1 MSRKLPRLVSGLV
14 FPAAIASSIQLLA
27 ADDPYQGAKWAPLDP
42 KPILEAAAAIT
53 LTNYPDCDEAT
64 VDSHMVR
71 VYRADGTGEAQDET
85 YTKVLTEKGKRNSR
99 TVSMGFM
106 LPYNT
111 VKVLKLEVIR
121 PNGEVLPV
129 DLEANSKESIDDS
142 QMAMNIYDPNMR
154 VLRVNIPKLE
164 PGDVIHSITR
174 TTTLRSIIPGEFAE
188 WNLFEGSG
196 YIRHVSYDVYAP
208 KDKPL
213 NRIILRDEV
222 PGTLKSSTKPDEN
235 GGTLHQWEVTNVPRM
250 FNEPAMPPYE
260 MVLQRLIVST
270 TPNWPAVSKWY
281 WEVSK
286 PHLDATTPEMQQA
299 VDLLV
304 AGAKTDLE
312 KVHNIFYDVSKKIR
326 YMGLTPEKDRP
337 GFEPHDVKL
346 TFEKK
351 YGVCRDKAA
360 LLVSMLR
367 AAGLKAY
374 PVLINVGT
382 KKDPDIA
389 EPFFNHAI
397 VAVELKDREYTLM
410 DPTDEN
416 TKDLLPASECDQ
428 SYLVCRPEGENI
440 KISPIRPPEEN
451 MMKVKTV
458 ATLTAAGLLEAKS
471 ELDFEGIND
480 NSYRE
485 AFARMKPDDK
495 RRFFERALKRTMPG
509 ATLKSLK
516 LTPEDMLD
524 TSEHIRAELEYS
536 AEGMTAAGNGKAI
549 VSLPWIGKGM
559 GIVQFILG
567 SAGLEKRKYPMQTY
581 VACGLQ
587 EDLQIKLG
595 EGFAGAVSM
604 PTFTPVS
611 DACLDYTLRVDHKDQ
626 ALQAS
631 RVLKLKVV
639 NFSTDQY
646 LQLRHTLETLEYD
659 QRKAPVMAV
668 ADNVVAVAAP
678 RPTGDNGAVE
688 SNARVI
694 ESSKTLKV
702 KDAHTAVFR
711 GKYSKQILT
720 YSGKKREA
728 ELKFEFNPA
737 CQDVKLVSAVV
748 TSKTGQRQ
756 EIAKDEINIMD
767 AGWNASAKRYTGG
780 KILVA
785 NLPGVDIGSTIEV
798 EFEITSHDLPFLSG
812 FEQFQVGDALDKKSF
827 QLEAEPGVQVRRLI
841 TGKGNTVQEKTG
853 ENSWSWRAESVPAL
867 PAETQTPP
875 EWIFLPGVAYSVG
888 DLASAARDFHAILL
902 DRAGQGA
909 KAAAMARDLTAKSS
923 SKTEALR
930 AVRDFVA
937 KNIRSAGPSFTDLP
951 LKELSA
957 ADTTLADGY
966 GHAADKAILLHAML
980 SAAGFQPEFVM
991 ASMLPP
997 LDSISN
1003 LLATFPMPHV
1013 FATPLVRVQLD
1024 GEKIYLNDTDQYS
1037 RLGSTFFDGRL
1048 AVALS
1053 NLRLEVVHA
1062 AKNCEDKTETTY
1074 AMAPGEN
1081 GKTKIE
1087 VTHRYFGSVYN
1098 GKNRYFSELPPE
1110 ERKRYHQEVVA
1121 NLAQGAHP
1129 QSDLVT
1135 QFDVYPGIERFAV
1148 EVDKYTVVD
1157 GRYFYFDLPFTPS
1170 LFPIGADHR
1179 TLPLF
1184 VSRRGQSTVR
1194 TEVDLPSAYRKIAIA
1209 PKAGEL
1215 LAPAG
1220 SGVARIS
1227 SSAEGG
1233 KLVVSYDLETS
1244 PAIVEPDQY
1253 PELLKLGSILGSRS
1267 SRVFLLEGSPEAAN
1281 PR

>member
-1 MSRKLPRLVSGLV
+1 MRRK
-14 FPAAIASSIQLLA
+14 ISSSTAWLLSLA
-27 ADDPYQGAKWAPLDP
+27 ALTFALRLTAADAAYEGAKWAPLDT
-42 KPILEAAAAIT
+42 KPILEAAANIN
-53 LTNYPDCDEAT
+53 LTNYPDCDAAT
-64 VDSHMVR
+64 VESRMVR

-85 YTKVLTEKGKRNSR
+85 FTKVLTEKGKRNSR
-99 TVSMGFM
+99 TIALGFM

-111 VKVLKLEVIR
+111 VQVVKLEVIR
-121 PNGEVLPV
+121 PDGEVLPV

-142 QMAMNIYDPNMR
+142 QMGMNIYDPNVR
-154 VLRVNIPKLE
+154 VLRVNVPRLE
-164 PGDVIHSITR
+164 PGDILHSITR

-188 WNLFEGSG
+188 WNLFEGGG
-196 YIRHVSYDVYAP
+196 YIRHASYDVYAP

-213 NRIILRDEV
+213 NRIFLRDEV
-222 PGTLKSSTKPDEN
+222 PGTVKYSSKPGEGD
-235 GGTLHQWEVTNVPRM
+235 GILHQWEVTNVPQM

-270 TPNWPAVSKWY
+270 TPDWPAVSKWY

-286 PHLDATTPEMQQA
+286 PHLDATSPEMQVA
-299 VDLLV
+299 VDRLV
-304 AGAKTDLE
+304 AGAKTDLD
-312 KVHNIFYDVSKKIR
+312 KVKNIFYDVSKSIR

-360 LLVSMLR
+360 LLVAMLR

-382 KKDPDIA
+382 KKDPEIA

-397 VAVELKDREYTLM
+397 VAVELKDRDYTLM

-428 SYLVCRPEGENI
+428 SYLVCRPEGEDI
-440 KISPIRPPEEN
+440 RVSPIRPPEEN

-458 ATLTAAGLLEAKS
+458 ATLNAQGLLEAKS

-509 ATLKSLK
+509 AMLKSLK

-524 TSEHIRAELEYS
+524 TSVTVRAELEYT
-536 AEGMTAAGNGKAI
+536 ADGMTAAGNGKAI

-567 SAGLEKRKYPMQTY
+567 GAGLEKRKYPMRTY

-587 EDLQIKLG
+587 EDMTIKLG
-595 EGFAGAVSM
+595 EGFTGSVSM
-604 PTFTPVS
+604 PSFSPTS
-611 DACLDYTLRVDHKDQ
+611 DACIDYTQRVEHKDQ
-626 ALQAS
+626 ALKAS
-631 RVLKLKVV
+631 RELKLKVV
-639 NFSTDQY
+639 EFSPEQY
-646 LQLRHTLETLEYD
+646 LQLRRTLESLEYD
-659 QRKAPVMAV
+659 ERKAPVMAV
-668 ADNVVAVAAP
+668 ADNIVAVATP
-678 RPTGDNGAVE
+678 RPAGVDAAVE
-688 SNARVI
+688 SNARVLD
-694 ESSKTLKV
+694 STKSFHV
-702 KDAHTAVFR
+702 QDAHTGVYRA
-711 GKYSKQILT
+711 KYSKQILT

-728 ELKFEFNPA
+728 EFKIEFNPA
-737 CQDVKLVSAVV
+737 CQEAKLISAVV

-767 AGWNASAKRYTGG
+767 AGWNSSAKRYTGG
-780 KILVA
+780 KVLVA

-798 EFEITSHDLPFLSG
+798 EFEITSHDRPFISA
-812 FEQFQVGDALDKKSF
+812 FEPFQVGDALDKKSF
-827 QLEAEPGVQVRRLI
+827 QLTVAPGIKVQRLI
-841 TGKGNTVQEKTG
+841 TGKAGAVQESTS
-853 ENSWSWRAESVPAL
+853 ENSWRWSAESVRAL
-867 PAETQTPP
+867 PAEAQTPP
-875 EWIFLPGVAYSVG
+875 DWIFLPGVAYFVG
-888 DLASAARDFHAILL
+888 DLGPAVKDLQATFLA
-902 DRAGQGA
+902 RAGKGS
-909 KAAAMARDLTAKSS
+909 KAATLARELTEKSATKAES
-923 SKTEALR
+923 IR
-930 AVRDFVA
+930 AIRDFVA
-937 KNIRSAGPSFTDLP
+937 KNIRAAGPSFTDLP
-951 LKELSA
+951 LKELSD

-966 GHAADKAILLHAML
+966 GHAADRAILLHAML
-980 SAAGFQPEFVM
+980 SAAGFEPEFVM
-991 ASMLPP
+991 ASGLPP
-997 LDSISN
+997 INTISN
-1003 LLATFPMPHV
+1003 LLAAFPMPYA
-1013 FATPLVRVQLD
+1013 FANPLVRVRTG
-1024 GEKIYLNDTDQYS
+1024 GEEFYLNDTDQYS
-1037 RLGSTFFDGRL
+1037 RLGSTFSDGRL

-1053 NLRLEVVHA
+1053 NLQLEVVHA
-1062 AKNCEDKTETTY
+1062 AKDCEDKTETTY
-1074 AMAPGEN
+1074 AMIPSEN

-1087 VTHRYFGSVYN
+1087 VTRRYFGSMYN

-1110 ERKRYHQEVVA
+1110 ERKRYFQEVVA
-1121 NLAQGAHP
+1121 NLAQGARP

-1135 QFDVYPGIERFAV
+1135 QFDVYPGIERFSV

-1157 GRYFYFDLPFTPS
+1157 GRYFYFDMPFTPS
-1170 LFPIGADHR
+1170 LFPIGSDHR

-1194 TEVDLPSAYRKIAIA
+1194 TEVDLPPLYPKVDIS

-1215 LAPAG
+1215 RGPAG
-1220 SGVARIS
+1220 SGVARIT
-1227 SSAEGG
+1227 SSAEAG

-1244 PAIVEPDQY
+1244 PAIVDPSEY
-1253 PELLKLGSILGSRS
+1253 PEMLRLESILGNRAA
-1267 SRVFLLEGSPEAAN
+1267 RVFLLEGGPETAN